1 MVMSVRY
8 LLDTNICI
16 YISKK
21 RPPEVY
27 QRFSELSVGDIGM
40 SMITFG
46 ELRFGAEKS
55 QHREIAL
62 EKLDQL
68 MRYIPVIMPTS
79 ETAEKYAIIRSYL
92 EKSGQP
98 IGNND
103 LWIAAHALSMNTILV
118 TNNTKEF
125 MRVPDLL
132 VENWVGFEDEK

>member
-1 MVMSVRY
+1 MVMTVRF

-21 RPPEVY
+21 RPLEVY
-27 QRFSELSVGDIGM
+27 QRLSELSIGDVGM
-40 SMITFG
+40 SLITFG

-55 QHREIAL
+55 QHQEIAL
-62 EKLDQL
+62 EKLEQL
-68 MRYIPVIMPTS
+68 IRYIPVVMPTQ
-79 ETAEKYAIIRSYL
+79 EAAEKYAIIRSFL
-92 EKSGQP
+92 ERIGQP

-125 MRVPDLL
+125 IKVPDLL
-132 VENWVGFEDEK
+132 VENWVVSI

>member
-1 MVMSVRY
+1 MAVTIRY

-27 QRFSELSVGDIGM
+27 QRFSELSIGDVGM

-55 QHREIAL
+55 QHREVAL
-62 EKLDQL
+62 EKLEQL
-68 MRYIPVIMPTS
+68 LRYIPVIMPTQQ
-79 ETAEKYAIIRSYL
+79 TAEKYAVIRNQL
-92 EKSGQP
+92 EKIGQP

-103 LWIAAHALSMNTILV
+103 LWIAAHALSENCVLV
-118 TNNTKEF
+118 SNNLREF
-125 MRVPDLL
+125 NR
-132 VENWVGFEDEK
+132 VENLRTENWL

>member
-1 MVMSVRY
+1 MSVRY

-27 QRFSELSVGDIGM
+27 QRFSELSNGDIGM

-68 MRYIPVIMPTS
+68 MRYIPMIMPTS
-79 ETAEKYAIIRSYL
+79 ETAEKYAMIRSHL

-125 MRVPDLL
+125 IRVPDLL

>member
-1 MVMSVRY
+1 MSVRY

-21 RPPEVY
+21 RPHEVY
-27 QRFSELSVGDIGM
+27 QRFSELNVGDIGM

-68 MRYIPVIMPTS
+68 MCYIPVIMPTP

-92 EKSGQP
+92 EKNGQP

-103 LWIAAHALSMNTILV
+103 LWIAAHALSMNAILV

-125 MRVPDLL
+125 IRVPDLL
-132 VENWVGFEDEK
+132 VENWVSG

>member
-1 MVMSVRY
+1 MAMTVRY

-27 QRFSELSVGDIGM
+27 QRLAELTVGDVGM
-40 SMITFG
+40 SMITFA

-55 QHREIAL
+55 QYKELAL
-62 EKLDQL
+62 EKLSQL
-68 MRYIPVIMPTS
+68 IHYIPVILPTL
-79 ETAEKYAIIRSYL
+79 ETAEKYALIRRFL
-92 EKSGQP
+92 EKTGQP

-103 LWIAAHALSMNTILV
+103 LWIAAHALSLNTVLV

-125 MRVPDLL
+125 IKVPNL
-132 VENWVGFEDEK
+132 VIENWVNN

>member
-1 MVMSVRY
+1 MTIRY

-16 YISKK
+16 CISKK

-27 QRFSELSVGDIGM
+27 RRFAELSIGDVGM

-62 EKLDQL
+62 EKLEQL
-68 MRYIPVIMPTS
+68 LRYIPVIMPTQQ
-79 ETAEKYAIIRSYL
+79 TAENYAVIRNQL
-92 EKSGQP
+92 EKIGQP

-103 LWIAAHALSMNTILV
+103 LWIAAHALSENCVLV
-118 TNNTKEF
+118 SNNLREF
-125 MRVPDLL
+125 NR
-132 VENWVGFEDEK
+132 VENLRTENWL

>member
-1 MVMSVRY
+1 MVVTIRY

-27 QRFSELSVGDIGM
+27 QRFSELEIGDVGM

-55 QHREIAL
+55 QHRDIAL
-62 EKLDQL
+62 EKLEQL
-68 MRYIPVIMPTS
+68 QRYIPVIMPTQ
-79 ETAEKYAIIRSYL
+79 ETAEKYAIIRSHL
-92 EKSGQP
+92 EKMGQP

-103 LWIAAHALSMNTILV
+103 LWIAAHALSENCILV
-118 TNNTKEF
+118 SNNLREF
-125 MRVPDLL
+125 NR
-132 VENWVGFEDEK
+132 VENLRTENWL

>member
-1 MVMSVRY
+1 MTIRY

-27 QRFSELSVGDIGM
+27 QRFSELEIGDVGM

-55 QHREIAL
+55 QHRDIAL
-62 EKLDQL
+62 EKLEQL
-68 MRYIPVIMPTS
+68 QRYIPVIMPTQ
-79 ETAEKYAIIRSYL
+79 ETAEKYKIIRSHL
-92 EKSGQP
+92 EKMGQP

-103 LWIAAHALSMNTILV
+103 WLYMDSKVFFTRVESNDERSALPRFLTL
-118 TNNTKEF
+118 
-125 MRVPDLL
+125 
-132 VENWVGFEDEK
+132 